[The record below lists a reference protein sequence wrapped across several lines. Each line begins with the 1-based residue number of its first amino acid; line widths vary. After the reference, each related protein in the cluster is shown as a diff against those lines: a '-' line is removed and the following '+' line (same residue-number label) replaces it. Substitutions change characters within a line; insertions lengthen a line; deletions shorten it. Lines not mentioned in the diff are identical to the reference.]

1 MRGRWRG
8 VPLQRR
14 GRGEDGRACGGGM
27 DGAACRVD
35 QRQLIRGGADVEVGA
50 DGAAAAAESMGRVAA
65 HEKGPGSTGCPK
77 NESKDCMLF

>member
-1 MRGRWRG
+1 MGGCAVAAWLIR
-8 VPLQRR
+8 LQSRS
-14 GRGEDGRACGGGM
+14 
-27 DGAACRVD
+27 GAAD
-35 QRQLIRGGADVEVGA
+35 QSSLIKGGADAEVGA